1 MNDIKI
7 RFGNKLKKL
16 RKEKTDLSQESFAAQ
31 IDLDRTYYSSIEN
44 GKRNVSL
51 VNLEKI
57 SAGLGITLSEL
68 FSDIEKE

>member
-16 RKEKTDLSQESFAAQ
+16 RKEKTGLSQESFAAQ

-57 SAGLGITLSEL
+57 SAGLGITLSEI